1 MVKLTKSPLPKGITI
16 TSDGDFRSGAV
27 FDILVEDCHG
37 KCYVC
42 EDKPTSINVEHIVP
56 HRDDV
61 ALRHDWDNIFL
72 ACGHCNSIKGT
83 KYDDIINPT
92 TIDPEDCISLSVE
105 ISDDFV
111 GRVDVVPLKQDS
123 VTLKTAELLGYVY
136 NGGSTSIKEMECTN
150 KEMECTNLRKANLLP
165 DIQLF
170 MRYLQE
176 YCDDPDS
183 GYERLIKKEISRSS
197 KFAAFKRK
205 IIRDNTQLSVTF
217 GNDLT

>member
-16 TSDGDFRSGAV
+16 TSDSDFRSGAV

-56 HRDDV
+56 HRGDV
-61 ALRHDWDNIFL
+61 ALRHDWSNIFL

-105 ISDDFV
+105 IYDDFV

-123 VTLKTAELLGYVY
+123 VTLKTAELLGHVY

-150 KEMECTNLRKANLLP
+150 LRKTHLLP

-170 MRYLQE
+170 MRYLQG
-176 YCDDPDS
+176 YCDDPDPDS
-183 GYERLIKKEISRSS
+183 GYDRLIKKEISRSS

-205 IIRDNTQLSVTF
+205 IIRDNPQLSMMF